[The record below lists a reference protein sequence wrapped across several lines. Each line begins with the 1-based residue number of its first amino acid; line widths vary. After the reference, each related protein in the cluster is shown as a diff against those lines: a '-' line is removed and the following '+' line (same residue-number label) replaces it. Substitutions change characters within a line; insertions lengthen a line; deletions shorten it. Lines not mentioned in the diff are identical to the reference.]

1 MPCMTRLF
9 LGFAVILLVAPLAA
23 CTELGSMTERPSRAQ
38 LDGLFHQLKTAGSP
52 EEAERLEVAILGV
65 LGHSGVSEVD
75 RLTVD
80 GMDALNDG
88 DLELALERFD
98 QVVRRAPR
106 FVEGW
111 NLRATVFWMRDD
123 YDRAIADLRHVL
135 VLEPRHFGAMTLL
148 GRIFA
153 DLDQPQAALAML
165 EKALQ
170 INPHLDNARQ
180 QAELLRDQV
189 AGVPI

>member
-1 MPCMTRLF
+1 MARMTRL
-9 LGFAVILLVAPLAA
+9 LLAFAIIIAPLAA
-23 CTELGSMTERPSRAQ
+23 CTELATIADRPSRAQ

-52 EEAERLEVAILGV
+52 EEAERIEVAILGV
-65 LGHSGVSEVD
+65 LGHSGLSEVD
-75 RLTVD
+75 SLTID
-80 GMDALNDG
+80 GMNALNDG

-153 DLDQPQAALAML
+153 DLEQPRAALVML

-170 INPHLDNARQ
+170 INPHLADARQ
-180 QAELLRDQV
+180 QAALLRNQV